1 MKILKPSY
9 DSSTKVYT
17 CEIADGFRLT
27 VSKEDGV
34 VKPAVEDLT
43 RGDLYDGVIDTLIK
57 GTKGWFSKP
66 LTQDWLQTR
75 VKFDIPI
82 GEVEAEF
89 EWTVDFQVS
98 RLIISKEVFLFQCPI
113 VRKQEAEKVV
123 ISFEEAE
130 QAEAAQAEAGPAEP
144 ELVQGEAVGIGPTRR
159 ILQKEVVMK
168 ARNKAARA
176 LFSAERMTQEFV
188 EEFGDTDW
196 EDESDLD

>member
-43 RGDLYDGVIDTLIK
+43 RGDLYDGVIDTLIQ

-82 GEVEAEF
+82 GEVEADFEGTVEF
-89 EWTVDFQVS
+89 QAA

-123 ISFEEAE
+123 ISFEEPEVVAP
-130 QAEAAQAEAGPAEP
+130 AAAEP
-144 ELVQGEAVGIGPTRR
+144 ELVEGGPMGIGPTRR
-159 ILQKEVVMK
+159 IIQKEVVMK

-176 LFSAERMTQEFV
+176 LFAAERMTQEFV

>member
-43 RGDLYDGVIDTLIK
+43 RGDLYDGVIDTLIQ

-82 GEVEAEF
+82 GEVEADFEGTVEF
-89 EWTVDFQVS
+89 QAA

-123 ISFEEAE
+123 ISFEEAPAAA
-130 QAEAAQAEAGPAEP
+130 AEPAEP